1 MVRQPAY
8 SRRAPKVRL
17 KPMSDEQYAEF
28 RERSEVSYATNIA
41 A

>member
-1 MVRQPAY
+1 VPE
-8 SRRAPKVRL
+8 VRL
-17 KPMSDEQYAEF
+17 KPMTDEQYAEF